1 MSAEHDIIALEKRY
15 DRLEDAIEK
24 LTSISGD
31 LNKILAVH
39 EHRIT
44 EQEKSMGVIEDILE
58 RRREESENK
67 IRDLHDIIRD
77 EHKNVF
83 DEINKTKE
91 DQVRTDK
98 ILSDKISHIEKTL
111 WTYLGG
117 ISVIVFILTYGS
129 SILSIFK
136 AVK

>member
-1 MSAEHDIIALEKRY
+1 MAIAQDVSILEKRY

-58 RRREESENK
+58 RRREEAENK

-77 EHKNVF
+77 EHKIVF

-91 DQVRTDK
+91 EQVLSEKRFADK
-98 ILSDKISHIEKTL
+98 MVEVEKTL

-117 ISVIVFILTYGS
+117 TSVIVFLMTYGPS
-129 SILSIFK
+129 VLSLFKSIK
-136 AVK
+136 